1 MYISRFNLFYKILI
15 VALYGSGISY
25 DRSKTSYLV
34 KIFMFLK
41 KFFAVIFASFLFFI
55 EEVQSVFIFYRKSKT
70 MRLLSDQQKDY
81 NHLSSEEKEKVK
93 NFYNAKIRQLDKS
106 QKLLCREASVQVVLQ
121 LTLLIYQEI
130 LLIIPNY

>member
-1 MYISRFNLFYKILI
+1 M
-15 VALYGSGISY
+15 V
-25 DRSKTSYLV
+25 
-34 KIFMFLK
+34 LK

-70 MRLLSDQQKDY
+70 IRLLSEGQKDF
-81 NHLSSEEKEKVK
+81 NDLSSEEKEKVK
-93 NFYNAKIRQLDKS
+93 DFYNAKIRQLDKS

-130 LLIIPNY
+130 LIIIPNY